1 MRKKIAILLALILM
15 ISTTLIPSYMVSNN
29 ATERLIVLYEDE
41 VFVSR
46 AATALA
52 RAGVL
57 VEPFNII
64 NGMVVH
70 ANERAILNITEGM
83 GIVSI
88 EPDQEVYALVKPTKP
103 IDPVVVLPQKMD
115 WGIDALGANDV
126 WNSFRGNGIDVAV
139 IDTGIDLD
147 HPDLRVLPGVTYVLR
162 TRSADDDN
170 GHGTHVAGIIAALD
184 NTIGVVGVA
193 PNANLYP
200 VKVLNSKGSG
210 YLSDVVKGIEW
221 AIGNQMDVI
230 NMSLGADSGSSAME
244 TVLEAAESAGI
255 ITVAAA
261 GNDGAAVDYPGAYDS
276 TLAVGAVD
284 VSLKLAYFSSIG
296 PQVDIVG
303 PGVNVY
309 STYKGGTY
317 KALSGTSMATPHL
330 AGLAALYKQMNPGAD
345 LTAFRQVLA
354 GSSMDLGAN
363 GKDVQYG
370 WGFPDARKLIH

>member
-261 GNDGAAVDYPGAYDS
+261 GNDGTAVDFPGAYDS

-345 LTAFRQVLA
+345 LSAFRQALA
-354 GSSMDLGAN
+354 GSSMDLGTN

>member
-1 MRKKIAILLALILM
+1 MKKKIAVLTALILM
-15 ISTTLIPSYMVSNN
+15 ISTALIPSYMVSSN

-64 NGMVVH
+64 NGLVVN

-88 EPDQEVYALVKPTKP
+88 EPDQIVFALAKPTKP
-103 IDPVVVLPQKMD
+103 IDPVVTFPQKMD
-115 WGIDALGANDV
+115 WGIDALGVNDV
-126 WNSFRGNGIDVAV
+126 WPTYKGNGIDVAV

-147 HPDLRVLPGVTYVLR
+147 HPDLKVLPGVTYVLR

-193 PNANLYP
+193 PMANLYP

-221 AIGNQMDVI
+221 SISHQMDVI
-230 NMSLGADSGSSAME
+230 NMSLGANSGSAAME
-244 TVLEAAESAGI
+244 VVLDAAESAGI

-261 GNDGAAVDYPGAYDS
+261 GNDASAVDFPGAYDS

-284 VSLKLAYFSSIG
+284 VSLNLAYFSSVG

-303 PGVNVY
+303 PGVNVF

-330 AGLAALYKQMNPGAD
+330 AGLAALYKNMNPNGN
-345 LTAFRQVLA
+345 LESFRQALSV
-354 GSSMDLGAN
+354 SSIDLGAN
-363 GKDVQYG
+363 GKDNLYG
-370 WGFPDARKLIH
+370 WGFPDASVLIH

>member
-1 MRKKIAILLALILM
+1 M
-15 ISTTLIPSYMVSNN
+15 ISTALIPSYMVSNN

-46 AATALA
+46 AANALA

-83 GIVSI
+83 GIASI
-88 EPDQEVYALVKPTKP
+88 EPDQVVYALAKPTKP
-103 IDPVVVLPQKMD
+103 VDPGVQLPQKID
-115 WGIDALGANDV
+115 WGIDKLNANDV
-126 WNSFRGNGIDVAV
+126 WNSYRGNGIDVAV

-193 PNANLYP
+193 PMANLYP

-244 TVLEAAESAGI
+244 TVLEAAEISGI

-284 VSLKLAYFSSIG
+284 VSLNLAYFSSIG

-345 LTAFRQVLA
+345 LTAFRQALA
-354 GSSMDLGAN
+354 GSSMDLGTN

-370 WGFPDARKLIH
+370 WGFPDARILIH